1 MDGFDAKLSHREIVL
16 FGHDPIIRSEGGLMS
31 RAVDIVREVA
41 PHGKPDYVAAFE
53 HGDGLLQQHEINTPN
68 RLAHFLAQMMH
79 ECDALRIDWED
90 MDYSAAR
97 LVEIFGV
104 GKHSAAVTEEEA
116 LQLAHK
122 PAAIAERVYGLGNPK
137 KARELGNTSPGDG
150 FRYRGGGLLQTTGRG
165 DYCEIGKTCGV
176 DFEKQPELLLS
187 AEHALKP
194 ALAEWTRG
202 NLNVFADNND
212 FLAISKAI
220 NLGNPRAKGTPNGLS
235 SRAEWLARIRPLIDV
250 VEFKVDGAVSVSD
263 TTDKKPAPVVV
274 SPPSGAA
281 SGGLTAELGGR
292 LLKEGDESDLVR
304 AMQLALAKLGY
315 PLKGTGYFGG
325 ATDAAVTDFQQRHHL
340 EVDGIVGPETAGAID
355 QSVGSETP
363 HSSDTPHNVEPAS
376 SDRPLWVAE
385 GMKWIGT
392 EEAPGAA
399 DNPVI
404 LEWAQEEGGEIA
416 KDYKHDSIPWCSLY
430 ANMIL
435 KKVGLKGTETLWALD
450 WNEWGVKLSGPAVG
464 AFAPMKRI
472 TSDGKI
478 AGHIVVVVGRD
489 KSGLLL
495 GLGGNQDDAVN
506 IRSVQPARPL
516 SFRWPN
522 GVDLPKRVGFDELP
536 VLSSDGQVAAKE
548 G

>member
-1 MDGFDAKLSHREIVL
+1 
-16 FGHDPIIRSEGGLMS
+16 MS
-31 RAVDIVREVA
+31 RAIDIVREVA
-41 PHGKPDYVAAFE
+41 PRGKPDYVAAFE
-53 HGDGLLQQHEINTPN
+53 HGDELLKQHEINTPN
-68 RLAHFLAQMMH
+68 RLAHLLAQVMH
-79 ECDALRIDWED
+79 ECDGLRIDWED

-116 LQLAHK
+116 FALAHK
-122 PAAIAERVYGLGNPK
+122 PAAIAERVYGLGNPR
-137 KARELGNTSPGDG
+137 KAKELGNTGPGDG

-165 DYCEIGKTCGV
+165 SYCDIGKTCGV
-176 DFEKQPELLLS
+176 DFENRPELLLS
-187 AEHALKP
+187 AENALKP
-194 ALAEWTRG
+194 ALAEWTSG
-202 NLNVFADNND
+202 NLNAFADNND

-235 SRAEWLARIRPLIDV
+235 SRAEWLARIKPLIDV
-250 VEFKVDGAVSVSD
+250 VEFKIDGVVSVPD
-263 TTDKKPAPVVV
+263 TTDRKPPPAVTPQ
-274 SPPSGAA
+274 PSGAGP
-281 SGGLTAELGGR
+281 GGLAAELGDR
-292 LLKEGDESDLVR
+292 LLQQGDEGDLVR

-315 PLKGTGYFGG
+315 PLKGTGHFGG
-325 ATDAAVTDFQQRHHL
+325 VTDAAVTDFQQRHHL
-340 EVDGIVGPETAGAID
+340 EVDGIVGPETAAAID
-355 QSVGSETP
+355 QAVGGETP
-363 HSSDTPHNVEPAS
+363 RDTAPMP
-376 SDRPLWVAE
+376 SDRPLWVVE

-392 EEAPGAA
+392 EETQGAA

-404 LEWAQEEGGEIA
+404 IEWAQEEGGEIA

-450 WNEWGVKLSGPAVG
+450 WNEWGVKLEGPAVG

-472 TSDGKI
+472 TPEGTV

-489 KSGLLL
+489 KSGFLL

-506 IRSVQPARPL
+506 IRSVPLARPL

-522 GVDLPKRVGFDELP
+522 GVDLPRLVGFEELP
-536 VLSSDGQVAAKE
+536 VLNADGQVATRE

>member
-1 MDGFDAKLSHREIVL
+1 
-16 FGHDPIIRSEGGLMS
+16 MS
-31 RAVDIVREVA
+31 RAVDIVRKVA

-53 HGDGLLQQHEINTPN
+53 HGDGLLRQHGINTPN
-68 RLAHFLAQMMH
+68 RLAHFMAQMMH
-79 ECDALRIDWED
+79 ECGALTIDWED
-90 MDYSAAR
+90 MNYSAAR

-116 LQLAHK
+116 SQLAHK

-137 KARELGNTSPGDG
+137 KAKELGNTNPGDG

-165 DYCEIGKTCGV
+165 SYCDIGKTCSV
-176 DFEKQPELLLS
+176 NFENEPDLLLS

-194 ALAEWTRG
+194 ALAEWTNG

-235 SRAEWLARIRPLIDV
+235 SRAEWLARIKPLIDRV
-250 VEFKVDGAVSVSD
+250 DFKIDGQIDGQVPVSD
-263 TTDKKPAPVVV
+263 PPDQKPTPVVI
-274 SPPSGAA
+274 PQPAGAG
-281 SGGLTAELGGR
+281 SGGIAAQLGGK
-292 LLKEGDESDLVR
+292 LLKQGDQGDLVR
-304 AMQLALAKLGY
+304 AMQQALAKLGY

-325 ATDAAVTDFQQRHHL
+325 ATDTAVTDFQERHHL
-340 EVDGIVGPETAGAID
+340 EVDGIVGPETARAID
-355 QSVGSETP
+355 QAEDGEAP
-363 HSSDTPHNVEPAS
+363 QNVAPVPS
-376 SDRPLWVAE
+376 GRPLWVVE

-392 EEAPGAA
+392 DEAQGAA

-450 WNEWGVKLSGPAVG
+450 WNEWGVKLPSPAVG

-472 TSDGKI
+472 TSDGKV
-478 AGHIVVVVGRD
+478 AGHIVVIVGRD
-489 KSGLLL
+489 KAGNLL

-506 IRSVQPARPL
+506 IRSVPVARPL

-522 GVDLPKRVGFDELP
+522 GVDLPKLVGFEELP
-536 VLSSDGQVAAKE
+536 LLNSSGQASTKE

>member
-1 MDGFDAKLSHREIVL
+1 
-16 FGHDPIIRSEGGLMS
+16 MS
-31 RAVDIVREVA
+31 RAVDVVREVA
-41 PHGKPDYVAAFE
+41 PHGKPDYVAAFD
-53 HGDGLLQQHEINTPN
+53 HGDGLLQRHEIKTAN
-68 RLAHFLAQMMH
+68 RLAHFLAQIMH
-79 ECDALRIDWED
+79 ECDALRIDREN
-90 MDYSAAR
+90 MDYGAAR

-104 GKHSAAVTEEEA
+104 GKHSAAMTEEEA

-137 KARELGNTSPGDG
+137 KARELGNASPGDG

-165 DYCEIGKTCGV
+165 NYCEIGKTCGV

-194 ALAEWTRG
+194 ALAEWTSG

-235 SRAEWLARIRPLIDV
+235 SRAEWLARVRPLIDV
-250 VEFKVDGAVSVSD
+250 VEFKIDGAVSVSD
-263 TTDKKPAPVVV
+263 TTDKKPGPIVV

-281 SGGLTAELGGR
+281 SGGLSAELGGR
-292 LLKEGDESDLVR
+292 LLKEGDEGDLVR
-304 AMQLALAKLGY
+304 AMQQALVRLGY

-325 ATDAAVTDFQQRHHL
+325 TTDAAVTDFQERYHL
-340 EVDGIVGPETAGAID
+340 EVDGIVGPETARAID
-355 QSVGSETP
+355 QAVGGAP
-363 HSSDTPHNVEPAS
+363 PQGVAPVP
-376 SDRPLWVAE
+376 SDRPLWVVE

-392 EEAPGAA
+392 EEPQGAA
-399 DNPVI
+399 DYPI

-435 KKVGLKGTETLWALD
+435 KKVGLNGTETLWALD

-464 AFAPMKRI
+464 AFAPMKR
-472 TSDGKI
+472 TTPDGQV
-478 AGHIVVVVGRD
+478 AGHIVVIVGRD
-489 KSGLLL
+489 NAGNFLV
-495 GLGGNQDDAVN
+495 LGGNQDDAVN
-506 IRSVQPARPL
+506 IRSVPL
-516 SFRWPN
+516 ERLLSYRWPN
-522 GVDLPKRVGFDELP
+522 GVDLPKLVGFEELP
-536 VLSSDGQVAAKE
+536 VIRRAKFTP
-548 G
+548 

>member
-1 MDGFDAKLSHREIVL
+1 MT
-16 FGHDPIIRSEGGLMS
+16 
-31 RAVDIVREVA
+31 RAVDIVRKLA
-41 PHGKPDYVAAFE
+41 HDGKPDYIAAFE

-79 ECDALRIDWED
+79 ECGGLTIDWEN
-90 MDYSAAR
+90 MNYSAAR
-97 LVEIFGV
+97 LLEIFGV
-104 GKHSAAVTEEEA
+104 GKHSAAITPEEA
-116 LQLAHK
+116 DQLAHK

-137 KARELGNTSPGDG
+137 MARELGNTSPGDG
-150 FRYRGGGLLQTTGRG
+150 FRYRGGGLLQTTGRAN
-165 DYCEIGKTCGV
+165 YCEFGKTCGV
-176 DFEKQPELLLS
+176 DFENQPELLLS
-187 AEHALKP
+187 AQHALKP
-194 ALAEWTRG
+194 ALAEWTSE

-235 SRAEWLARIRPLIDV
+235 SRAEWLARIRPLIDHV
-250 VEFKVDGAVSVSD
+250 DFKIEGTDPVPDTPVAKPPAIQIQEPAV
-263 TTDKKPAPVVV
+263 AG
-274 SPPSGAA
+274 SGAIA
-281 SGGLTAELGGR
+281 AALNGH
-292 LLKEGDESDLVR
+292 LLKQGDEGGLVR
-304 AMQLALAKLGY
+304 AMQLALTKLGY

-325 ATDAAVTDFQQRHHL
+325 ATDAAVTDFQERHHL
-340 EVDGIVGPETAGAID
+340 EVDGIVGPQTAQAID
-355 QSVGSETP
+355 QAVGAPPQGSA
-363 HSSDTPHNVEPAS
+363 PAPT
-376 SDRPLWVAE
+376 DRPLWVAE

-392 EEAPGAA
+392 EEAKGAA

-416 KDYKHDSIPWCSLY
+416 KDYKHDSIPWCSLF

-450 WNEWGVKLSGPAVG
+450 WNDWGVKLQGPAIG

-472 TSDGKI
+472 TADGQV

-489 KSGLLL
+489 KAGNLL

-506 IRSVQPARPL
+506 IRSVPLARPL

-522 GVDLPKRVGFDELP
+522 TVDMPKLVGFGELP
-536 VLSSDGQVAAKE
+536 VLNSNGQVLSKE
-548 G
+548 S

>member
-1 MDGFDAKLSHREIVL
+1 MLP
-16 FGHDPIIRSEGGLMS
+16 FGYDPIIRSEGGLMS
-31 RAVDIVREVA
+31 RAIDIVREVA
-41 PHGKPDYVAAFE
+41 PRGRPAYVAAFE
-53 HGDGLLQQHEINTPN
+53 HGDGLLKQHEINTPN

-79 ECDALRIDWED
+79 ECGALRIDWED
-90 MDYSAAR
+90 MDYSAGR
-97 LVEIFGV
+97 LLEIFGV

-122 PAAIAERVYGLGNPK
+122 PAAIAERVYGLGNPR

-165 DYCEIGKTCGV
+165 SYCEIGTTCGV
-176 DFEKQPELLLS
+176 DFEHQPELLLS

-194 ALAEWTRG
+194 ALAEWTSG

-235 SRAEWLARIRPLIDV
+235 SRADWLARIRPLIDV
-250 VEFKVDGAVSVSD
+250 VEFKIDDVVSVSD
-263 TTDKKPAPVVV
+263 TADRKP
-274 SPPSGAA
+274 PPAVTPQPAGAG
-281 SGGLTAELGGR
+281 SGGLAAEFGGK
-292 LLKEGDESDLVR
+292 LLKQGDEGDLVR

-315 PLKGTGYFGG
+315 PLKGTGHFGG
-325 ATDAAVTDFQQRHHL
+325 ATDAAVTDFQQRHQL
-340 EVDGIVGPETAGAID
+340 EVDGIVGPETARAID
-355 QSVGSETP
+355 QAIGGAPPRDTAPTP
-363 HSSDTPHNVEPAS
+363 P
-376 SDRPLWVAE
+376 DRPLWVVE

-392 EEAPGAA
+392 EEAVGAA

-450 WNEWGVKLSGPAVG
+450 WNEWGVKLAGPAVG
-464 AFAPMKRI
+464 AFAPMKRV
-472 TSDGKI
+472 TSDGQI

-489 KSGLLL
+489 KSGFLL

-506 IRSVQPARPL
+506 IRSVPQTRPL

-522 GVDLPKRVGFDELP
+522 GVALPKRVGLEALP
-536 VLSSDGQVAAKE
+536 VLNSAGEVAARE